1 MITAK
6 EANKITCAILKE
18 KYKDLFN
25 KIEKEIVAAM
35 NKGEFYC
42 TIDINDYPISCTQIT
57 QVLADEDFRYNIWAT
72 HEGCFMTI
80 SWERDYKYE

>member
-6 EANKITCAILKE
+6 EANEAACTVLEE

-35 NKGEFYC
+35 DKGEFYC
-42 TIDINDYPISCTQIT
+42 TINMDDYPLSCTQIT
-57 QVLADEDFRYNIWAT
+57 QVLADEDFKCNTWAT
-72 HEGCFMTI
+72 HEAYFMTI
-80 SWERDYKYE
+80 NWERD

>member
-6 EANKITCAILKE
+6 AVNEATCAVLAE

-25 KIEKEIVAAM
+25 KNEKEILTAM

-42 TIDINDYPISCTQIT
+42 TIDTNNYPLSCTQIT
-57 QVLADEDFRYNIWAT
+57 QVLADEGFRCYIWAT
-72 HEGCFMTI
+72 CDGCFMTI
-80 SWERDYKYE
+80 NWGRN